1 MEVTTAEAKKHLS
14 ALLKRVEGGERIT
27 ITRYGKP
34 VAVLNPPAEPLP
46 SMAEF
51 RASHGR
57 TRSSPL
63 RALLDLREDDENR
76 GRPSTS
82 TPAS

>member
-1 MEVTTAEAKKHLS
+1 MEVTTAETKKHLS
-14 ALLKRVEGGERIT
+14 ALLKRVAGGERIT

-34 VAVLNPPAEPLP
+34 VAVLTPPAEPLP
-46 SMAEF
+46 TMAEF
-51 RASHGR
+51 RATYGR

-63 RALLDLREDDENR
+63 RALLDLRDDDEER
-76 GRPSTS
+76 GQPSTS

>member
-1 MEVTTAEAKKHLS
+1 MEVTTAEAKKYLS
-14 ALLKRVEGGERIT
+14 ALLKRVEGGERVT
-27 ITRYGKP
+27 ITRYGRP

-51 RASHGR
+51 RATHGR

-63 RALLDLREDDENR
+63 QAILDLREDDEER
-76 GRPSTS
+76 VPPSTS

>member
-14 ALLKRVEGGERIT
+14 ALLKRVAGGERVT
-27 ITRYGKP
+27 ITRYGVP
-34 VAVLNPPAEPLP
+34 VAVLSPPAEPLP
-46 SMAEF
+46 SMAAF
-51 RASHGR
+51 RADHGR

-63 RALLDLREDDENR
+63 RALLDLREDDEER

>member
-14 ALLKRVEGGERIT
+14 ALLKRVEGGERIR

-34 VAVLNPPAEPLP
+34 VAVLNPPAKTLP

-51 RASHGR
+51 RATLGR

-63 RALLDLREDDENR
+63 RALLDLRDDDEER
-76 GRPSTS
+76 GQPSTS

>member
-14 ALLKRVEGGERIT
+14 ALLKRVDGGERVT
-27 ITRYGKP
+27 ITRYGRP
-34 VAVLNPPAEPLP
+34 VAVLGPPTEPLP

-51 RASHGR
+51 RATHGR

-63 RALLDLREDDENR
+63 RALLDLREEDEER
-76 GRPSTS
+76 VPPSTS

>member
-34 VAVLNPPAEPLP
+34 VAILNPPAAPMP

-51 RASHGR
+51 RAAHGR
-57 TRSSPL
+57 TAASPL
-63 RALLDLREDDENR
+63 NALLDLRDDDEDR
-76 GRPSTS
+76 SQPSTS